1 MTCLVYD
8 LNRLLTGLCLES
20 NCRTST
26 VFCTTFMRINAEI
39 DPKKLM
45 LEAKVCYYTTQL
57 LILPSKAFRTRETT
71 GTKGKVSRQEHKK
84 ASPEWLPSPLA
95 RAVAFGWERVPR
107 LTKQTNGVGQKSP
120 AITCIT
126 STVELQLFD
135 HLKPWGLLKCSCP
148 YHQLHLLCAVETPMR
163 TIVMGQL
170 WA

>member
-1 MTCLVYD
+1 MTWTDCWPVFV
-8 LNRLLTGLCLES
+8 LES

-135 HLKPWGLLKCSCP
+135 HLKPWGLLKMLMSIPPNSPPLCSWDTHANNS
-148 YHQLHLLCAVETPMR
+148 YGAIMSVE
-163 TIVMGQL
+163 
-170 WA
+170 